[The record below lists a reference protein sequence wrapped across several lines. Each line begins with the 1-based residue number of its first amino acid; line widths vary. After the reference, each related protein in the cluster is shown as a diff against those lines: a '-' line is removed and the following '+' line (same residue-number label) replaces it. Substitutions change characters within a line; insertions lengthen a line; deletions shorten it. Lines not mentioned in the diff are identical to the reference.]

1 MIEPTEI
8 GPDASIVAENT
19 TGEDSYRGKIPAI
32 NKKTWWP
39 NALVVNRQLERA
51 AECTE
56 MDFSD
61 IRAIIAQTWAL
72 PIYMPL
78 HVINFAKD
86 VMNARPDR
94 TSIHC
99 LLLLSND

>member
-1 MIEPTEI
+1 MLALWQKIQLEKTPI
-8 GPDASIVAENT
+8 G
-19 TGEDSYRGKIPAI
+19 GKISAI

-39 NALVVNRQLERA
+39 SALVVGRQLETA
-51 AECTE
+51 AERTE
-56 MDFSD
+56 
-61 IRAIIAQTWAL
+61 IAIIAQTWAL